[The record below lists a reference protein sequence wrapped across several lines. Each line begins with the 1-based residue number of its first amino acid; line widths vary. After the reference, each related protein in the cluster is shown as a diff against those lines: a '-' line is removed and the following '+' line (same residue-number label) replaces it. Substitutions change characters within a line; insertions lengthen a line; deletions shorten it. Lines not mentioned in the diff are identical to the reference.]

1 VTNCLCVA
9 QQRANDLSAF
19 QFAEERLEIMQYP
32 EEIFWVLRSAR
43 AYLLEPLDV
52 VLEIG
57 SAQGGNLCVLSQ
69 LCNKNGLLLSI
80 SLGQLPPGEGEPH
93 LPYKPLE
100 LDVVRPF
107 ISPVKLVYIDGDSKS
122 PEVLKSVVDVLN
134 GRSISVLF
142 IDGDHSYDSTRSD
155 FLTYSKLVS
164 SPGVILFHD
173 IMVNFWGAGTFWGE
187 IKKQHPYKCC
197 EFSSHLDN
205 PRGIGLLYI

>member
-1 VTNCLCVA
+1 MTNCLGDA
-9 QQRANDLSAF
+9 QQKADDLSAF
-19 QFAEERLEIMQYP
+19 QFAEERLEIMQYS
-32 EEIFWVLRSAR
+32 EEMFWVLRLAR
-43 AYLLEPLDV
+43 AYLLEPPDV

-57 SAQGGNLCVLSQ
+57 SAQGGNLCVLSR
-69 LCNKNGLLLSI
+69 LCNEDGLLLSI
-80 SLGQLPPGEGEPH
+80 SLRQLPLGEGEPH

-173 IMVNFWGAGTFWGE
+173 IMVDFWGAGTFWRE
-187 IKKQHPYKCC
+187 IKEQNPCKCC
-197 EFSSHLDN
+197 EFSSSQAN
-205 PRGIGLLYI
+205 PRGIGLLYV